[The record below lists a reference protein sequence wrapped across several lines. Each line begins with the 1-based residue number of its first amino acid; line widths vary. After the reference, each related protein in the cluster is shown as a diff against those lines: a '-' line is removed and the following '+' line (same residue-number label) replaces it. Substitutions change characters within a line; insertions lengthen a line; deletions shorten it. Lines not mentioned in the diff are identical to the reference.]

1 MTALAEIGR
10 SVSREFILDFER
22 ELLKREQVEMPV
34 THYFAPGMYVRSLF
48 IPAGVCLTGAIHR
61 HAHLNIIAQGD
72 ISVLT
77 EDGVQRFQA
86 PRVLLSSV
94 GIKRVGY
101 THSDTTWIT
110 CHTNPTD
117 ESDIKKLEAM
127 YVTNDYAQLERD
139 EVKILEN
146 LCHSQ

>member
-1 MTALAEIGR
+1 MDQLPTHLSKAI
-10 SVSREFILDFER
+10 SREFILDFER
-22 ELLKREQVEMPV
+22 ELLKREQLELPVE
-34 THYFAPGMYVRSLF
+34 HHFAPGIYMRSLF
-48 IPAGVCLTGAIHR
+48 IPAGTCLTGKIHR

-77 EDGVQRFQA
+77 ESGVMRFQA

-101 THSDTTWIT
+101 AHTDTTWIT

-117 ESDIKKLEAM
+117 ESDIEKLEAM
-127 YVTNDYAQLERD
+127 YVTNDYAQLERG
-139 EVKILEN
+139 EVKILEK
-146 LCHSQ
+146 LCHS